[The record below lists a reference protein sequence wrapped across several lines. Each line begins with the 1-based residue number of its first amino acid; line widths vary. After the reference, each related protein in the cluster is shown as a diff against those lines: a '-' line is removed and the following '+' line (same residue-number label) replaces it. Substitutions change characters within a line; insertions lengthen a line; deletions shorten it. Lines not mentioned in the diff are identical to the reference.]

1 MRVRSLL
8 GSNTPVGIVTI
19 LVLASAGCM
28 YDSSRTIAKQTQQ
41 HNAAHYTPAALQAE
55 GAAPEERASTPPS
68 RPKTM
73 RVRALVSKSFTAHV
87 IDTPKYMRDLFDDAN
102 KMTEPSLGIHL
113 ELEATRPWDDAPDED
128 TTKALTTLETSEPGK
143 DVDFVAGFIGALS
156 RTSHSFHE
164 LGRGAVVGKHL
175 VVRAPGSAEVHDAV
189 ERSFDRLTDDERRKL
204 RKDIARHRAAVV
216 FLHELGHTLGCI
228 HETEPTSIMVPEY
241 NRRVTTFGPEARTLM
256 KSTLEK
262 RREGASDDEVL
273 KVVGDF
279 LRTAPPAAFVADDR
293 NRLLADIDAR
303 GAAQQTNVHAQ
314 VQPAAPKTPAAPE
327 TPGLS
332 PADREKFLQANE
344 AFSKAEM
351 VRAWNAAKPL
361 FATYKDSFEVQDLR
375 CKIATNSMPFD
386 MARREC
392 DRLMKLATGKAR

>member
-1 MRVRSLL
+1 MRVRSLF
-8 GSNTPVGIVTI
+8 GSIIPVGII
-19 LVLASAGCM
+19 AAFALASAGCM

-41 HNAAHYTPAALQAE
+41 HNAAHYTPATLQAE
-55 GAAPEERASTPPS
+55 GPAPEERASTPPS

-73 RVRALVSKSFTAHV
+73 RVRALVSKAFTAHV

-113 ELEATRPWDDAPDED
+113 ELEATRPWDAAPDED
-128 TTKALTTLETSEPGK
+128 TAKAITSLETSEPGK
-143 DVDFVAGFIGALS
+143 DVDFVAGFIGALP
-156 RTSHSFHE
+156 RMTQSFHE
-164 LGRGAVVGKHL
+164 IGRGAVVGKHL
-175 VVRAPGSAEVHDAV
+175 VVRAPGSAETHDAV
-189 ERSFDRLTDDERRKL
+189 ERSFNQLTDDERRKL

-256 KSTLEK
+256 RATLEK
-262 RREGASDDEVL
+262 RRNGASDDEVL
-273 KVVGDF
+273 KAVGDF

-293 NRLLADIDAR
+293 NRLLSDIDAR
-303 GAAQQTNVHAQ
+303 ATAQQPRTQ
-314 VQPAAPKTPAAPE
+314 VQTEAAPAPAALE

-344 AFSKAEM
+344 AYSKAEM
-351 VRAWNAAKPL
+351 VRAWNTAKPL
-361 FATYKDSFEVQDLR
+361 FEAYRNSFEVQDLR

>member
-1 MRVRSLL
+1 MRVRSLF
-8 GSNTPVGIVTI
+8 GSITPVGTVA
-19 LVLASAGCM
+19 VFSLASAGCM

-41 HNAAHYTPAALQAE
+41 HNAAHYTPATLQAE
-55 GAAPEERASTPPS
+55 GPAPEERASTPPS

-87 IDTPKYMRDLFDDAN
+87 VDTPKYMRDLFDDAN
-102 KMTEPSLGIHL
+102 KMTEPSLGVHL
-113 ELEATRPWDDAPDED
+113 ELEATRPWESAPDED
-128 TTKALTTLETSEPGK
+128 TTKALTTLEATEPGK
-143 DVDFVAGFIGALS
+143 DVDFVAGFIGALP
-156 RTSHSFHE
+156 RTTHSFHE

-175 VVRAPGSAEVHDAV
+175 VVRAPGNAELHDAV
-189 ERSFDRLTDDERRKL
+189 ERSFDQLTDDERRKL

-241 NRRVTTFGPEARTLM
+241 NRRVTTFGPEALTLM
-256 KSTLEK
+256 KTTLEK
-262 RREGASDDEVL
+262 RRNGASDDDVL
-273 KVVGDF
+273 KEVGDF

-293 NRLLADIDAR
+293 NRLLSDIDAR
-303 GAAQQTNVHAQ
+303 ATAQQARTQ
-314 VQPAAPKTPAAPE
+314 VQVQVQAEAAPAAPE

-332 PADREKFLQANE
+332 TADREKFLQANE
-344 AFSKAEM
+344 AYSKAEM
-351 VRAWNAAKPL
+351 VRAWNTAKPL
-361 FATYKDSFEVQDLR
+361 FEAYRNSFEVQDLR